1 MYNYLN
7 LNPLNEHDI
16 DCVCRA
22 ISLATEED
30 YSTIERQLYGT
41 SLIYGCDEL
50 CVCCYHH
57 LLEKFYGYKRVKGY
71 KGCSIEEFLYYNPIG
86 TYIIRVNQHLTTVI
100 DGQLYDIWD
109 CSQEIV
115 DIVWQVQ

>member
-30 YSTIERQLYGT
+30 YETIERQLYGT
-41 SLIYGCDEL
+41 SLVYGCDEL
-50 CVCCYHH
+50 CVCCYH
-57 LLEKFYGYKRVKGY
+57 LPRAVKSVQMAGPNVI
-71 KGCSIEEFLYYNPIG
+71 KIIDIMTEVTEHIIKHVLILFLTRSILPAP
-86 TYIIRVNQHLTTVI
+86 
-100 DGQLYDIWD
+100 
-109 CSQEIV
+109 
-115 DIVWQVQ
+115 